1 VSKEADPTGPLVD
14 VSAWM
19 PGRAERK
26 ARAVWAEQAKSGPSE
41 IFIFFY
47 LFLSPLFCLHILF
60 LLLVFNFKLKFIIL
74 NMNPN
79 MKQV

>member
-1 VSKEADPTGPLVD
+1 VSKEADPAGPLVGA
-14 VSAWM
+14 SAWM
-19 PGRAERK
+19 PGRAKRK
-26 ARAVWAEQAKSGPSE
+26 ARAVWAEQAKSGPSK

-47 LFLSPLFCLHILF
+47 LFLSPLFSLPILF
-60 LLLVFNFKLKFIIL
+60 LLLVFKFKFKFIIL